1 MEKIIRSFLT
11 GLFLLAFLGLL
22 PQGAMAQETDGKIKR
37 LEALE
42 ARIDAK
48 LKRLEDLEARLE
60 ARLETGIQ
68 PVAARSP
75 GVAAA
80 SGNTMRRMPLAV
92 PSASVQ
98 AVVPGQDWEYRGG
111 QVSFR
116 TGYTNMDS
124 AARSAT
130 FTGGNTERG
139 GFMAGGALD
148 VPLMKDPWM
157 NNTLLGQISVD
168 FSGLDGSTAFAVT
181 GAKGRQSLLKI
192 AISPKYRFDNLGE
205 YRPWLRNVRPWIIPI
220 GIAFLLNTPPSEAV
234 TYATVGGTTGFGVEY
249 VLRERFAL
257 GLAFSYNFY
266 DRGRNDIESNHLSVG
281 PYVGINY

>member
-1 MEKIIRSFLT
+1 MIKLMSGNSLIGFLCLT
-11 GLFLLAFLGLL
+11 FVVLTPHAALA
-22 PQGAMAQETDGKIKR
+22 QDIDAKVKR

-60 ARLETGIQ
+60 ARLEMRPQSVATRAE
-68 PVAARSP
+68 PVVAAR
-75 GVAAA
+75 GD
-80 SGNTMRRMPLAV
+80 GMPLAV

-168 FSGLDGSTAFAVT
+168 FSGLDGSTTFAVT

-281 PYVGINY
+281 PYLGINY